1 MYYTYIQIFVCVIYI
16 CIYICTYV
24 CLRCVCVCVE
34 ICTYMY
40 IYMYLQYVNV
50 CVKLRYAV
58 MYISQVLAVSVSDI
72 WCILDE
78 GATCLVRG
86 SCAKFEGISRRGASV
101 RDYWNS
107 GERVCVRACVCT
119 LTRTD

>member
-1 MYYTYIQIFVCVIYI
+1 MYVYD
-16 CIYICTYV
+16 
-24 CLRCVCVCVE
+24 VCVCVE

-72 WCILDE
+72 WFILDE
-78 GATCLVRG
+78 GAIFVLRG
-86 SCAKFEGISRRGASV
+86 SCAKFQEIS
-101 RDYWNS
+101 
-107 GERVCVRACVCT
+107 
-119 LTRTD
+119 